1 MNQRKIGTF
10 YEREA
15 VKYLQ
20 DQGVRILEM
29 NYQSRQ
35 GEIDIIGYD
44 NTCLVFFEVKA
55 RNSTRF
61 GFAAEAVGSV
71 KQKKICR
78 TADYYRMR
86 HHISGFEEI
95 RYDCIVIEQGNI
107 TWIKNAFEHRY

>member
-15 VKYLQ
+15 VAYLK
-20 DQGVRILEM
+20 DQGVHILAL

-44 NTCLVFFEVKA
+44 DTCLVFFEVKA
-55 RNSTRF
+55 RKSTRF
-61 GFAAEAVGSV
+61 GFAAEAVGTV

-86 HHISGFEEI
+86 YNISDFESI
-95 RYDCIVIEQGNI
+95 RYDCILIEQGKI